1 MTDLREQLDAAVT
14 PAREVRIDAQAAWAD
29 GVRRRVRRRV
39 RVGAIGVVAVAAV
52 AVAVPV
58 ARDLDVAPHVVGEP
72 GAAAKHYPQRLDHD
86 YVERSMPAVTGP
98 LAGVIERNDEDLH
111 GYYAVSPNGR
121 MWRIDDAQ
129 AMPVPSPDGT
139 RIAYMAGPKYDKVG
153 YVMRDLQTGEV
164 TEFPEIGNGT
174 LVDDIPTTEAS
185 FYHQDQT
192 PVFWNVA
199 STALLMQVTRAG
211 PRDGIAAGV
220 LSVDGTVH
228 TIPNSNDLPDGSHP
242 VGWFDDST
250 AAFIAPASERAR
262 VAAVDTTSG
271 RVIRSFLLDKADPE
285 FVSQWYASLSP
296 DGTTVVTLDD
306 NGEPDPEPVRFYSAH
321 GETAGKRRGTMPT
334 PDGHSSACQPTWTSE
349 DLYLPRY
356 QSDERDA
363 VLARVNG
370 GTPIV
375 ADPRLK
381 VTCSVWA
388 ASALEGGPD
397 PSIGGTLFGTDS
409 SWLSWHWREVSSG
422 VLVGLALLVLGI
434 SARRRRRR

>member
-1 MTDLREQLDAAVT
+1 MTDLREQLDAAMT
-14 PAREVRIDAQAAWAD
+14 PAREVRVDAQAAWAD

-39 RVGAIGVVAVAAV
+39 RVAAIGVAAVAAV

-72 GAAAKHYPQRLDHD
+72 GAAAEHYPQRLDHD

-129 AMPVPSPDGT
+129 GMPVPSPDGT
-139 RIAYMAGPKYDKVG
+139 RIAYSAGPKYDKAG
-153 YVMRDLQTGEV
+153 YVIRDQRTGEV
-164 TEFPEIGNGT
+164 AEFPQIGNGT
-174 LVDDIPTTEAS
+174 TINDIPTTEAS

-199 STALLMQVTRAG
+199 STALLMQLGSAG
-211 PRDGIAAGV
+211 PRDDIAAGV
-220 LSVDGTVH
+220 LALDGTLH
-228 TIPNSNDLPDGSHP
+228 LIRNSQDLPNGSHP
-242 VGWFDDST
+242 IGWFDDST
-250 AAFIAPASERAR
+250 AAFIAPASEHAR
-262 VAAVDTTSG
+262 VSAVDTTSG
-271 RVIRSFLLDKADPE
+271 RVTRSFLLDKADPE
-285 FVSQWYASLSP
+285 FVSQWYASVSP
-296 DGTTVVTLDD
+296 DGTTIVTLNDD
-306 NGEPDPEPVRFYSAH
+306 GEPDPEPVQFFSAQ
-321 GETAGKRRGTMPT
+321 GDSAGARRVTMPT
-334 PDGHSSACQPTWTSE
+334 PESHSSSCQPTWTSGE
-349 DLYLPRY
+349 LYLPRY
-356 QSDERDA
+356 QTDESAA
-363 VLARVNG
+363 VLARANG

-434 SARRRRRR
+434 SARSRRRR